1 MYNVEVMSGLIAMIF
16 GFFAVFGIIIF
27 AISVLII
34 IAKWKM
40 FTKAKEDGWKSIIP
54 FYSEWTMCKIV
65 GLSPYWILE
74 MFAVSFISGF
84 IDGIAGDNSIISS
97 LFSLVS
103 AANSIYFVIILGIS
117 IAKSYGKSSDFSI
130 LLILLPVIGYPM
142 LGFGKSEYVGQNPC
156 NDPVMKF
163 ILDTLGVKDNGIG
176 RNTTVTPNSSVQST
190 MTVPNQTSKENQVV
204 NNDTVVNNN
213 IQTNSTIQTNQLQN
227 KFCPNCGNQL
237 NDGDIYC
244 QKCGIKVN

>member
-1 MYNVEVMSGLIAMIF
+1 
-16 GFFAVFGIIIF
+16 
-27 AISVLII
+27 
-34 IAKWKM
+34 
-40 FTKAKEDGWKSIIP
+40 
-54 FYSEWTMCKIV
+54 MCKIV

-103 AANSIYFVIILGIS
+103 AANSIYFIIILGIS

-163 ILDTLGVKDNGIG
+163 ILDTLCVKDNGIG